1 MSYKPISEIG
11 EFGLIERLAKITEP
25 STRQRP
31 ELIEGIGDDCA
42 VWQSNESEVQ
52 VATTDILTEH
62 VHFDL
67 LTTPLNH
74 LGSKAISV
82 NVSDICA
89 MNAMPDYALISI
101 AVPPKMPMEMAEE
114 LYKGINHA
122 AEVYGLTIAGGDTS
136 SSASGLFI
144 SVSMIGTTTP
154 ELLTLRKGASPGE
167 LICVTGT
174 LSGSTAG
181 LHLLQREKATMI
193 EQMRNN
199 EPYNKEVM
207 AELQEYTEAI
217 RCHLLPE
224 ARIDIIDFFSE
235 EGIVPTAMIDISDG
249 LVSDLGHLCR
259 RSNVG
264 AKIDESKLPVLAEA
278 RTVAEE
284 FQQDVFDWA
293 LTGGEDYQLLFTV
306 QQQHRDI
313 IASHRDITIIGEISE
328 KEQGMMLT
336 DIFGMT
342 IDMTDMK
349 QGFDHFGGECG

>member
-1 MSYKPISEIG
+1 MSFKPISEIG
-11 EFGLIERLAKITEP
+11 EFGLIDQLAKLTAP
-25 STRQRP
+25 SARRRP

-42 VWQSNESEVQ
+42 VWQSDESVVQ

-67 LTTPLNH
+67 LTTPLHH

-89 MNAMPDYALISI
+89 MNAMPDYALVSI
-101 AVPPKMPMEMAEE
+101 AVPPKMPVEMVEE

-122 AEVYGLTIAGGDTS
+122 AEIYGLAIAGGDTS

-144 SVSMIGTTTP
+144 SISMTGTTTP
-154 ELLTLRKGASPGE
+154 ELLTLRKGTSPGD
-167 LICVTGT
+167 LVCVTGT
-174 LSGSTAG
+174 LGGSTAG

-207 AELQEYTEAI
+207 AELQEYAEAI
-217 RCHLLPE
+217 RSHLLPE

-249 LVSDLGHLCR
+249 LAADLAHLCH
-259 RSNVG
+259 RSGVG
-264 AKIDESKLPVLAEA
+264 AKIDESKLPVLPEA
-278 RTVAEE
+278 RAVAEE

-306 QQQHRDI
+306 PKKEYDL
-313 IASHRDITIIGEISE
+313 IASHRDITVIGEITE
-328 KEQGMMLT
+328 KEKGMMLT

-342 IDMTDMK
+342 IDMADMK
-349 QGFDHFGGECG
+349 RGYDHFKG

>member
-1 MSYKPISEIG
+1 MAFKPISEIG
-11 EFGLIERLAKITEP
+11 EFGLIERLSRITAP
-25 STRQRP
+25 SARQRP
-31 ELIEGIGDDCA
+31 ELLEGIGDDCA
-42 VWQSNESEVQ
+42 VWQLGESEVQ
-52 VATTDILTEH
+52 VVTTDLLAEH

-67 LTTPLNH
+67 LTTPLHH

-89 MNAMPDYALISI
+89 MNALPDYAVISI
-101 AVPPKMPMEMAEE
+101 AVPPKMPVEMVEE
-114 LYKGINHA
+114 LYRGIEHA
-122 AEVYGLTIAGGDTS
+122 ASVYGLAIAGGDTS

-144 SVSMIGTTTP
+144 SVSMTGTTTP
-154 ELLTLRKGASPGE
+154 ELLTLRKGATPGD

-174 LSGSTAG
+174 LGGSTAG

-207 AELQEYTEAI
+207 AELQEYAEAI
-217 RCHLLPE
+217 RSHLLPE

-259 RSNVG
+259 RSGVG
-264 AKIDESKLPVLAEA
+264 AHIDESKLPVLPEA

-293 LTGGEDYQLLFTV
+293 LTGGEDYQLLFTLPKS
-306 QQQHRDI
+306 HYDL
-313 IASHRDITIIGEISE
+313 IAAHRDITIIGEIT
-328 KEQGMMLT
+328 EQEAGMMLT

-349 QGFDHFGGECG
+349 RGYDHFAE